1 MGVLTGRRIVLD
13 PGHGEVCEDGND
25 PGAVNPQLQVCERD
39 VARQQAD
46 MVCEGLEALGAS
58 VKIIENGTEMD
69 IIEIGEQGKD
79 CDCFVSLHLN
89 ACDGD
94 AQGHLVLIDTNGTS
108 ADEELASLISHELNH
123 CMDIPDHEIRRQP
136 LGVLRG
142 VPLPTP
148 AVLVESFFVDSAKSA
163 RDIEKLLSESARGIT
178 AGVTAFLAPNYA

>member
-13 PGHGEVCEDGND
+13 PGHGEVCEEVND

-46 MVCEGLEALGAS
+46 MVCKGLEALGAS
-58 VKIIENGTEMD
+58 VMIIENGTDMELP
-69 IIEIGEQGKD
+69 EIGALGKD

-89 ACDGD
+89 ASDGD

-108 ADEELASLISHELNH
+108 ADEKLACLINHELNH
-123 CMDIPDHEIRRQP
+123 CMEIPDHEIRREP

-142 VPLPTP
+142 VPLPAP
-148 AVLVESFFVDSAKSA
+148 AVLVESFFVDSVKSA
-163 RDIEKLLSESARGIT
+163 RDIEKWLSESARGIT
-178 AGVTAFLAPNYA
+178 AGVTAFFAPNYA